1 MSVSIFLLWL
11 VSIAFLVHSAP
22 DQPPGNL
29 ISCGASDKQTIP
41 DTGITYFPDE
51 GFINVGNKSVLKDK
65 NLLPILTTLRYFPD
79 AEARKYCYTF
89 IATKGGKYLVR
100 TIYYYGGF
108 DGGNEPPVFD
118 QIIGGTK
125 WSVVNTTEDYANRQ
139 SSYYEIIVAATG
151 KTLSV
156 CLARNN
162 NTASSPFISAI
173 EVIPLDDSLYSTEKD
188 FFSKYALVTVAR
200 SAFGSEDSIS
210 FPDDPQYRL
219 WQPFK
224 DNNIVVTSQS
234 GVNTADFWDK
244 PPAKAFETAITTD
257 PGGKKLEVQWP
268 PMALPSTKYRIS
280 LYFQDD
286 RKPSTNSWRV
296 FSVSVNGQN
305 FYSNLNVTTSGVT
318 VFSAQWPLSGQT
330 QITLTPD
337 DKSSDAP
344 LINAGEVYQIIPLG
358 GRTLTRDVVAMEEL
372 ANSLENPPPDW
383 VGDPCLPPE
392 NSWTGV
398 DCDMSKDAMARVTSL
413 WLGGNNISGSIPEL
427 HSMGQ
432 LETLH
437 LENNSLTGPIPQ
449 SLGKLHSLREVF
461 LQNNNLDGQIPKE
474 LLDKQGINLHQNK
487 QGTLQNLPFS
497 SVTNLYSP
505 KSFHFSLHPLTP
517 TFGFLLTRMLPPNPS
532 LFQAK
537 VSPFLPLI
545 PRTSVRCFATGDI
558 PAGPIFPK
566 WFHFPTT
573 TTTTSDISGGGVR
586 IGQDNFEAPGGSSI
600 KVKKWS
606 RDRES
611 YLTNDDEPLP
621 LPMTYPD
628 SSPVTPEEIE
638 KRLQCDPE
646 VEDCREVVYEWTGEC
661 RSCQGTG
668 LVSYYNKKGKEII
681 CKCIPCL
688 GIGYVQKITARKDIE
703 VMKELDNG
711 KPP

>member
-11 VSIAFLVHSAP
+11 VNIPFLVHSAP
-22 DQPPGNL
+22 NQPPGDL

-41 DTGITYFPDE
+41 DTGITYYPDE
-51 GFINVGNKSVLKDK
+51 GFINVGNKSALKDK
-65 NLLPILTTLRYFPD
+65 NLLPTLTTLRYFPD

-89 IATKGGKYLVR
+89 RATKGEKYLVR

-188 FFSKYALVTVAR
+188 VFSKYALVTVAR

-257 PGGKKLEVQWP
+257 QEGKKLEVQWP

-280 LYFQDD
+280 LYFQDN

-318 VFSAQWPLSGQT
+318 VFSAQWPLQGQT

-337 DKSSDAP
+337 DKSSDPP

-372 ANSLENPPPDW
+372 ANSLEKPPPDW

-398 DCDMSKDAMARVTSL
+398 ECNISKDAMARVSSLVLTNFGISGVLHQSLDNLTALHHL

-437 LENNSLTGPIPQ
+437 LENNSFTGPIPQ
-449 SLGKLHSLREVF
+449 SLGKLHNLREVF

-474 LLDKQGINLHQNK
+474 LLDKQGINLH
-487 QGTLQNLPFS
+487 
-497 SVTNLYSP
+497 
-505 KSFHFSLHPLTP
+505 
-517 TFGFLLTRMLPPNPS
+517 

-537 VSPFLPLI
+537 VTPFLPII

-606 RDRES
+606 RNRES